1 MTRQDLWEDV
11 QNLWLEFRQTP
22 SAIISL
28 FLLAGFLLGVLFEPW
43 LIPFPEAGS
52 RWRDINYWEMNPR
65 NAPPIWINWFSSSK
79 YAAGLELRD
88 GQRMEKQAGKMTI
101 LRTEFLYRYH
111 ADVPPRDIL
120 LHCRVKGSPVLILSI
135 ERPDGE
141 KIRLFKKPI
150 FRAEDRKIRIS
161 ADKDAK
167 DDVYH
172 FAAQFESTEN
182 RISKDMIHPA
192 RLIFS
197 QAVEG
202 LFRKP
207 QALKGEYRIICE
219 VLLPNDEAQVEDI
232 SLLLP
237 GSVSGWLGTDNSKRD
252 IWSGVIAGIRWA
264 LLIGIFTAA
273 AAVSVGVIYGVMSAY
288 FGGWRDSLMQR
299 VFEVFVSIPLLPL
312 LIVMS
317 AIFKP
322 SIWTMMLMMSCFFW
336 VGPVKTVRS
345 MGLQIKEET
354 YIEAS
359 KAFGASSFRII
370 FKHMVPL
377 LVPYA
382 FASMALYVPGA
393 IVYESTISLLGLGD
407 STIVTWGQILHD
419 ALSGGAVLNG
429 QWWWVIPPG
438 LAIALMGMTFA
449 FLGFAMDT
457 ILHPKL
463 RKM

>member
-1 MTRQDLWEDV
+1 MKRFDIRAGLTDFWQ
-11 QNLWLEFRQTP
+11 EFRQVH
-22 SAIISL
+22 SGLVSL
-28 FLLAGFLLGVLFEPW
+28 LLLGGFLLLILFEPW

-52 RWRDINYWEMNPR
+52 RWRDISYWEDNPR
-65 NAPPIWINWFSSSK
+65 NAPPIWLNWFTSAQ
-79 YAAGLELRD
+79 YATGTELHESTRS
-88 GQRMEKQAGKMTI
+88 EKQTGKMTI
-101 LRTEFLYRYH
+101 QRTEFLYQYD
-111 ADVPPRDIL
+111 ADIPPRDIL
-120 LHCRVKGSPVLILSI
+120 FHCRADGSPVLIVSI

-141 KIRLFKKPI
+141 KIRLFKKTI
-150 FRAEDRKIRIS
+150 SRAEDQNIRIS
-161 ADKDAK
+161 VDKDAK

-172 FAAQFESTEN
+172 FATRYEKTEH
-182 RISKDMIHPA
+182 RISKDMIQPST
-192 RLIFS
+192 LIFS
-197 QAVEG
+197 QAAEG
-202 LFRKP
+202 LFRNP
-207 QALKGEYRIICE
+207 QALKGEYRIISE
-219 VLLPNDEAQVEDI
+219 ILQPKVEDRVEEI
-232 SLLLP
+232 SLVLP
-237 GSVSGWLGTDNSKRD
+237 GSVSGLLGTDNSKRD
-252 IWSGVIAGIRWA
+252 IWSGVVAGIRWA
-264 LLIGIFTAA
+264 LLIGVFTAV
-273 AAVSVGVIYGVMSAY
+273 AAVSVGVVYGVMSAY

-370 FKHMVPL
+370 FRHMIPL

-463 RKM
+463 RTR

>member
-1 MTRQDLWEDV
+1 MKRSDIQEDFRNFW
-11 QNLWLEFRQTP
+11 QEFRQVH
-22 SAIISL
+22 SGIISL
-28 FLLAGFLLGVLFEPW
+28 LLLGGFLLLILFESR

-52 RWRDINYWEMNPR
+52 RWRDISYWEQNPR
-65 NAPPIWINWFSSSK
+65 NAPPIWINWFSSAK
-79 YAAGLELRD
+79 YATGSELRN
-88 GQRMEKQAGKMTI
+88 GIRSEKQAGKMTI
-101 LRTEFLYRYH
+101 LRTEFPYQYA
-111 ADVPPRDIL
+111 ADIPPRDIL
-120 LHCRVKGSPVLILSI
+120 FHCRANGSPVLILSI

-141 KIRLFKKPI
+141 KIRLFKKAI
-150 FRAEDRKIRIS
+150 SRAEDQHIRIS
-161 ADKDAK
+161 VDKDAK

-172 FAAQFESTEN
+172 FATRYENSEN
-182 RISKDMIHPA
+182 RVSKDMIRPVD
-192 RLIFS
+192 LIFS
-197 QAVEG
+197 QAREG
-202 LFRKP
+202 LFRSP
-207 QALKGEYRIICE
+207 QALKGEYRIISE
-219 VLLPNDEAQVEDI
+219 VLLPDDDAGVENL

-237 GSVSGWLGTDNSKRD
+237 GSVSGLLGTDNSKRD
-252 IWSGVIAGIRWA
+252 IWSGVVAGVRWA
-264 LLIGIFTAA
+264 LLIGVFTAV
-273 AAVSVGVIYGVMSAY
+273 AAVSIGVVYGVMSAY

-299 VFEVFVSIPLLPL
+299 VFEIFVSIPLLPL

-345 MGLQIKEET
+345 MGLQIKEES

-370 FKHMVPL
+370 FKHMIPL

-463 RKM
+463 RKL